1 MARKHRSQKSRRVH
15 HRQRG
20 GYPAPDPSAYSS
32 AATYQLA
39 VNGDSSSQYNRVFDV
54 NGPDGRIPGNQI
66 VGLQGQNLGYPP
78 SVSMKGGAL
87 ANAPVSN
94 VPVSNV
100 PVSNVPVSN
109 VPVSNVN
116 LHSQMKG
123 SLKGGKRGSRKG
135 GFYLGPI
142 VNQAAVPLSLLGMQ
156 QTYNR
161 KKKGGFLGPIINQ
174 AAVPFSLLGMQQTYK
189 RGKKGGKKTRK
200 HYKH

>member
-100 PVSNVPVSN
+100 
-109 VPVSNVN
+109 N